1 MVTIPIPQSKLPQLG
16 TTIFTEMSA
25 LARETGALNLSQGF
39 PDFPVSPDLVELVGW
54 YATEGHNQYAPMP
67 GLPQLREAIAQKF
80 NYTYAIQVDAASEIT
95 ITAGATEALF
105 CAITALV
112 RQNDEVIILEPAY
125 DSYGPAV
132 ELQGGKPVY
141 VPLNSTDFTPDWP
154 AIEAAF
160 TQKTRLIIINS
171 PHNPT
176 GSVWSKAD
184 MQQLEKLLAQHPECW
199 VLSDEVYEHVIF
211 DKQEH
216 QSILRFPNLR
226 QRAAAVF
233 SFGKTFHATGWKV
246 GYVVAP
252 PALTAEIRKIHQ
264 YLTFSVHTPTQFA
277 LAEYLAKPEH
287 YMQLGKFYEQKRDL
301 LVQELKGSSFTP
313 IASKGTYFQLVKIP
327 EHVKGT
333 DRQIAHGLTR
343 EYGIA
348 TIPLSPFYHNNFDP
362 RMLRICFAK
371 EETTLKKA
379 GELLRKV

>member
-1 MVTIPIPQSKLPQLG
+1 MATIPIPQSKLPQLG

-39 PDFPVSPDLVELVGW
+39 PDFPVSPDLVELVGRC
-54 YATEGHNQYAPMP
+54 AAEGHNQYAPMP

-105 CAITALV
+105 CAITTLV

-160 TQKTRLIIINS
+160 TKKTRLIIINS

-199 VLSDEVYEHVIF
+199 VLSDEVYEHIIF
-211 DKQEH
+211 DEQEH

-246 GYVVAP
+246 GYIVAP

-277 LAEYLAKPEH
+277 LAEYLAKPGH
-287 YMQLGKFYEQKRDL
+287 YTQLGKFYEQKRDV
-301 LVQELKGSSFTP
+301 LVQELKESSFTP

-327 EHVKGT
+327 EHLKGT